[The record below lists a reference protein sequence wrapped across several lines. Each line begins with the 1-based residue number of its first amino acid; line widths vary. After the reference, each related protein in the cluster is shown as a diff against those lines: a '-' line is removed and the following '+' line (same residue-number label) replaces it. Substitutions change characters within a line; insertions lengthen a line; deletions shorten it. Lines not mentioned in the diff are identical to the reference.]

1 MKQAFTRIFIGT
13 ENTQFNHELSQ
24 QIKNIFD
31 IEAVCFTTSF
41 EFQYSDYSAD
51 ENTICILDS
60 EWQDQMPQVFERF
73 FDESVPIIAL
83 TPKLDKESYL
93 KLSELNLLDFHY
105 MGHPKTVESIV
116 HKLHQLQVNL
126 NRTILIVDDSKTMRR
141 ILKRQ
146 LVMQRFQVIEA
157 DDGTT
162 GFQSVVKEN
171 PTMILTDY
179 NMTHMNGVEFILKIR
194 EYYTLAELPIIGLSA
209 NDAPHLA
216 AEFIRSGAND
226 FLPKPPKMDE
236 LFCRIYQNLELLD
249 RSTELKFAAE
259 RDYLTKLYNR
269 RAFFSKAKIFIQ
281 QKTRYLTMVDL
292 DFFKNINDTYGHEAG
307 DYILES
313 TARIMESI
321 IKPTDIIA
329 RFGGEEF
336 VFLFG
341 CDSDEEALQMME
353 RFRNILES
361 TTFKYEGNDLKMTA
375 SMGLVKT
382 VGAIAHEKLSSEKS
396 SNEKP
401 NPEQVLNQ
409 SLVRAD
415 ELVYEAKAQGRN
427 RIKFS

>member
-1 MKQAFTRIFIGT
+1 MRQAFTRIFIGT
-13 ENTQFNHELSQ
+13 ENTQWNLELSQ
-24 QIKNIFD
+24 KLKSLFEVEI
-31 IEAVCFTTSF
+31 VCVTTSF
-41 EFQYSDYSAD
+41 EFQYGHDSVD
-51 ENTICILDS
+51 ESTICILDS
-60 EWQDQMPQVFERF
+60 KWQDQIPLVFEILF
-73 FDESVPIIAL
+73 EESVPIIAL

-93 KLSELNLLDFHY
+93 KLSELNVLDFHY
-105 MGHPKTVESIV
+105 MDHPKTIESIV
-116 HKLHQLQVNL
+116 HKLNQLQDNL

-141 ILKRQ
+141 ILKRR
-146 LVMQRFQVIEA
+146 LVMQRFDVMEA

-162 GFQSVVKEN
+162 GFQSVVKQK

-194 EYYTLAELPIIGLSA
+194 EYYTFAELPIIGLSA

-259 RDYLTKLYNR
+259 RDFLTKLYNR
-269 RAFFSKAKIFIQ
+269 RAFFTKAKFFIQ
-281 QKTRYLTMVDL
+281 QKSRYLTMIDL

-313 TARIMESI
+313 TARLMGSLIR
-321 IKPTDIIA
+321 PTDIIA

-341 CDSDEEALQMME
+341 ADSDQEALKSME
-353 RFRNILES
+353 HFRMVLES
-361 TTFKYEGNDLKMTA
+361 TNFRYEGQELKMTA

-382 VGAIAHEKLSSEKS
+382 AG
-396 SNEKP
+396 
-401 NPEQVLNQ
+401 PELLNQ
-409 SLVRAD
+409 SLVEAD

-427 RIKFS
+427 RIKHSLGAS

>member
-162 GFQSVVKEN
+162 GFQSVVKEK

-179 NMTHMNGVEFILKIR
+179 NMTHMNGVEMILKIR
-194 EYYTLAELPIIGLSA
+194 EYFTVGELPIIGLSA

-236 LFCRIYQNLELLD
+236 LFCRIYQNLDLLD
-249 RSTELKFAAE
+249 RSSALQFAAE
-259 RDYLTKLYNR
+259 RDFLTKLYNR
-269 RAFFSKAKIFIQ
+269 RAFFDKAQIYLGASG
-281 QKTRYLTMVDL
+281 RYLAMVDL
-292 DFFKNINDTYGHEAG
+292 DFFKKVNDTYGHEAG

-313 TARIMESI
+313 TAEIMNVSV
-321 IKPTDIIA
+321 KVSDIVA

-336 VFLFG
+336 VLFFG
-341 CDSDEEALQMME
+341 ATSEDEALQLME
-353 RFRNILES
+353 NFRTTLEM
-361 TTFKYEGNDLKMTA
+361 TAFNYHGTDIQMTA
-375 SMGLVKT
+375 SIGLT
-382 VGAIAHEKLSSEKS
+382 ELIP
-396 SNEKP
+396 NEL
-401 NPEQVLNQ
+401 EQTLLKV
-409 SLVRAD
+409 D
-415 ELVYEAKAQGRN
+415 ELVYLAKEKGRN
-427 RIKFS
+427 QVQTSF